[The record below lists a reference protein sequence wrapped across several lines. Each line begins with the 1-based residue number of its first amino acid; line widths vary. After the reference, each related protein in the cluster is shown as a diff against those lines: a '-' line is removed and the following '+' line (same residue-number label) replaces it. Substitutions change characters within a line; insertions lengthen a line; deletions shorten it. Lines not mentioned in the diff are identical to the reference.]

1 MSTPVRVG
9 LIGLG
14 TVGQGVVQVLRD
26 NATEIERRVG
36 RAVVVTHASARDISK
51 PREVDLTG
59 ITLVADPMQIARD
72 ADVDVVVEVIGG
84 YTTAKDAILAA
95 LARGKPVVTAN
106 KALLAEQG
114 NDIFS
119 SAHAAGVPVAFEA
132 SVAGGIPII
141 KAIREGL
148 AGNRIESL
156 AGIINGTCN
165 YILTQMTVKGQPY
178 AEALADAQKL
188 GYAEAD
194 PTFDVEGV
202 DAAHK
207 LTILASIAFGM
218 PLSFASVACEGIS
231 KVTAEDITLAGT
243 LGYRIKLLGIAKRSA
258 SGVELRVHPT
268 LIPDDHMLAKVD
280 GVLNSVVVQ
289 GNAVGQIGFYGR
301 GAGGGATA
309 SAVIADLVD
318 VARSLGGDA
327 KHQVPALAFQPD
339 AVTAL
344 PLLPLSAIE
353 SSYYLRLRV
362 ADEPGVLQ
370 ALTGILAAHDISIEA
385 ILQKEPGAGDDAT
398 VALITSHVVEH
409 RFDDALADAKAAQNP
424 AESPVV
430 QQIEEA
436 ARADRAERAIGA
448 WFANPC
454 QGTSYYGVNTF
465 VTPTSGSCRSP
476 PCSASS
482 PGQPS
487 ATSTSA
493 AISPTCA
500 AASATR

>member
-1 MSTPVRVG
+1 MNQQPIKVG

-14 TVGQGVVQVLRD
+14 TVGQGVVSVLRE
-26 NATEIERRVG
+26 NAAEIARRVG
-36 RAVVVTHASARDISK
+36 RPVIVTHASARDINK
-51 PREVDLTG
+51 ARPITMDG
-59 ITLVADPMQIARD
+59 ITLVADAMSIARD

-84 YTTAKDAILAA
+84 STTAKEVILAA

-106 KALLAEQG
+106 KALLAEEG
-114 NDIFS
+114 NAIFS
-119 SAHAAGVPVAFEA
+119 AALKAGVPVAFEA

-218 PLSFASVACEGIS
+218 PLSFSGVACEGIS
-231 KVTAEDITLAGT
+231 KVTAQDITLAGT
-243 LGYRIKLLGIAKRSA
+243 LGYRIKLLGIAKRA
-258 SGVELRVHPT
+258 DTGVELRVHPT
-268 LIPDDHMLAKVD
+268 LIPDDHLLAKVD

-301 GAGGGATA
+301 GAGGNATA

-318 VARSLGGDA
+318 VARSLGGDMR
-327 KHQVPALAFQPD
+327 HQVPALAFQPE
-339 AVTAL
+339 AVNAL
-344 PLLPLSAIE
+344 PLLPIDQIE
-353 SSYYLRLRV
+353 SSFYVRLRV
-362 ADEPGVLQ
+362 ADEPGVLK

-385 ILQKEPGAGDDAT
+385 ILQKEPRGGEDAT
-398 VALITSHVVEH
+398 VALITSRVIEH
-409 RFDDALADAKAAQNP
+409 RFDAAMAEMCALPFVREDASRLRVEHFK
-424 AESPVV
+424 
-430 QQIEEA
+430 
-436 ARADRAERAIGA
+436 G
-448 WFANPC
+448 
-454 QGTSYYGVNTF
+454 
-465 VTPTSGSCRSP
+465 
-476 PCSASS
+476 
-482 PGQPS
+482 
-487 ATSTSA
+487 
-493 AISPTCA
+493 
-500 AASATR
+500 

>member
-1 MSTPVRVG
+1 MSNAVRVG

-14 TVGQGVVQVLRD
+14 TVGQGVISVLRE
-26 NATEIERRVG
+26 NAAEIERRVG
-36 RAVVVTHASARDISK
+36 RPVVVTHASARDVSK
-51 PREVDLTG
+51 PREVSLDG
-59 ITLVADPMQIARD
+59 ITLVSHPMQIARE

-84 YTTAKDAILAA
+84 STVAKEVILAA

-106 KALLAEQG
+106 KALLAEEG
-114 NDIFS
+114 NAIF
-119 SAHAAGVPVAFEA
+119 AAALKAGVPVAFEA

-178 AEALADAQKL
+178 AEALAEAQKL

-218 PLSFASVACEGIS
+218 PLSFKGVACEGIS
-231 KVTAEDITLAGT
+231 KVTAQDITLAGT
-243 LGYRIKLLGIAKRSA
+243 LGYRIKLLGIAKRSEA
-258 SGVELRVHPT
+258 HRDGCGESSVELRVHPT
-268 LIPDDHMLAKVD
+268 LIPDDHLLAKVD

-301 GAGGGATA
+301 GAGGKATA

-339 AVTAL
+339 AVTTL
-344 PLLPLSAIE
+344 PLLPIREIE
-353 SSYYLRLRV
+353 SSFYVRLRV
-362 ADEPGVLQ
+362 ADEPGVLK

-385 ILQKEPGAGDDAT
+385 ILQKEPRGGEDAT
-398 VALITSHVVEH
+398 VALITSRVIEHHFDAAMAEMCALPFVREGASRLRVEH
-409 RFDDALADAKAAQNP
+409 FK
-424 AESPVV
+424 
-430 QQIEEA
+430 
-436 ARADRAERAIGA
+436 
-448 WFANPC
+448 
-454 QGTSYYGVNTF
+454 
-465 VTPTSGSCRSP
+465 
-476 PCSASS
+476 
-482 PGQPS
+482 
-487 ATSTSA
+487 
-493 AISPTCA
+493 
-500 AASATR
+500 

>member
-1 MSTPVRVG
+1 MSAPVRVG

-14 TVGQGVVQVLRD
+14 TVGQGVVRVLRD
-26 NATEIERRVG
+26 NAAEIERRVG
-36 RAVVVTHASARDISK
+36 RPVIVTHASARDLSK
-51 PREVDLTG
+51 VREEKLDG
-59 ITLVADPMQIARD
+59 ITLAADAMSIARD

-84 YTTAKDAILAA
+84 NTTAKAAILAA

-106 KALLAEQG
+106 KALLAEEG
-114 NDIFS
+114 NAIFD
-119 SAHAAGVPVAFEA
+119 AARKAGVPVAFEA

-218 PLSFASVACEGIS
+218 PLSFKGVACEGIS
-231 KVTAEDITLAGT
+231 KVTAQDITLANT
-243 LGYRIKLLGIAKRSA
+243 LGYRIKLLGIAKRNEQ
-258 SGVELRVHPT
+258 GVELRVHPT
-268 LIPDDHMLAKVD
+268 LIPDDHLLAKVD

-301 GAGGGATA
+301 GAGGNATA

-339 AVTAL
+339 AVQSL
-344 PLLPLSAIE
+344 PLLPITQIE

-362 ADEPGVLQ
+362 ADEPGVLK
-370 ALTGILAAHDISIEA
+370 ALTGILAAHEISIEA
-385 ILQKEPGAGDDAT
+385 ILQKEPRGGEDAT
-398 VALITSHVVEH
+398 VALITSRVVEH
-409 RFDDALADAKAAQNP
+409 RFDKALA
-424 AESPVV
+424 EM
-430 QQIEEA
+430 
-436 ARADRAERAIGA
+436 RALPFVREGA
-448 WFANPC
+448 SRLRVEHFK
-454 QGTSYYGVNTF
+454 
-465 VTPTSGSCRSP
+465 
-476 PCSASS
+476 
-482 PGQPS
+482 
-487 ATSTSA
+487 
-493 AISPTCA
+493 
-500 AASATR
+500 